1 MPAKNSHLDVA
12 LEPGLCNPL
21 KKLAKKEGISLSL
34 VASDLIKEALGL
46 YEDIYW
52 QKEAEKRERT
62 FSHKKALSHQE
73 IWK

>member
-1 MPAKNSHLDVA
+1 MPTKNSHLNVA
-12 LEPGLCNPL
+12 LEPGLYNPL
-21 KKLAKKEGISLSL
+21 KKLAKKEGVSLSL
-34 VASDLIKEALGL
+34 VARDLIKEALEL

-52 QKEAEKRERT
+52 QKEVEKRERT